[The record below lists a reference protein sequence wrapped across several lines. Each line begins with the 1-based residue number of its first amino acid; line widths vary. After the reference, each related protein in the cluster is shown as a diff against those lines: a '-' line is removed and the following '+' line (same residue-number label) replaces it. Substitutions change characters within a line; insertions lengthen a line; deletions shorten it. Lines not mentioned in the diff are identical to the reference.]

1 MCSWGVLDVVQ
12 PGIGR
17 RPWTVE
23 VEHVTCGRD
32 LREIKNAEVMLIKV
46 LLVGV
51 DGRIKRGVGGGGG
64 LAIRLCVVV
73 VGEPQT
79 GLPSSEVS

>member
-1 MCSWGVLDVVQ
+1 MRPWGIVDVVQ

-17 RPWTVE
+17 RPWAVE
-23 VEHVTCGRD
+23 IEHVACGRN
-32 LREIKNAEVMLIKV
+32 LRKIKNAEVMLIKV
-46 LLVGV
+46 LLAGIRREV
-51 DGRIKRGVGGGGG
+51 GGGG

-79 GLPSSEVS
+79 GLPSSGVS